1 MVTHR
6 TQGPSEGDWTAS
18 NTLLLAIVLS
28 AIAAGVHMLASPQHY
43 EEWWGY
49 GLFFIVAAAA
59 QALYAIA
66 LVLRPLT
73 RRLVLVGIWGNV
85 AIIVLWLITRTVGIP
100 LFGPEAG
107 VVEEISTIDTVSK
120 VVEVALI
127 VCLWRLLG
135 TLPRA
140 GDVVQ

>member
-1 MVTHR
+1 M
-6 TQGPSEGDWTAS
+6 TQGTQGDWTSS
-18 NTLLLAIVLS
+18 NTLMAAIVLS
-28 AIAAGVHMLASPQHY
+28 AIAAGVHMLASPQHF

-59 QALYAIA
+59 QALYAIV

-73 RRLVLVGIWGNV
+73 RRLFMVGLVGNV
-85 AIIVLWLITRTVGIP
+85 GIVILWLITRTVGIP
-100 LFGPEAG
+100 IFGPEAG
-107 VVEEISTIDTVSK
+107 VVEEISTVDTVSK
-120 VVEVALI
+120 VVELALI

-140 GDVVQ
+140 ETTAGG